1 VRKGCAKAN
10 RIRKILMKIKTL
22 RWAAMALT
30 PAAILTFTS
39 CSSSKGGAETTTFSA
54 QEGVPG
60 GTLVE
65 THKAV
70 ATVTGID
77 PASREVTM
85 VTPEG
90 KKSKVSVDP
99 SVRNFN
105 QIQMGDQV
113 NATVTKTVTIRLLE
127 PGETAAFGQSTNVSV
142 APEGAKPSAM
152 RTETTQGTARIETLD
167 GKKRKVTLR
176 YPDGDSETYDVR
188 KDVDM
193 SKAHVGQDVLISS
206 TEAKAIRV
214 EKP

>member
-1 VRKGCAKAN
+1 
-10 RIRKILMKIKTL
+10 MKTKTL
-22 RWAAMALT
+22 NWAAMALV

-39 CSSSKGGAETTTFSA
+39 CSSPKGGSEETTFAA

-65 THKAV
+65 THKTQ

-90 KKSKVSVDP
+90 KKSKMTVDP
-99 SVRNFN
+99 AVRNFN
-105 QIQMGDQV
+105 QIQIGDQIK
-113 NATVTKTVTIRLLE
+113 ATVTKTVHIRLLQ
-127 PGETAAFGQSTNVSV
+127 PGETLPPGQSSNVAVS
-142 APEGAKPSAM
+142 PEGSKPGVMKS
-152 RTETTQGTARIETLD
+152 ETTQATARIEVLD
-167 GKKRKVTLR
+167 AKKRKVTLR
-176 YPDGDSETYDVR
+176 YADGDSETYDVR

-193 SKAHVGQDVLISS
+193 SKAHVGQDVLIRA

>member
-1 VRKGCAKAN
+1 
-10 RIRKILMKIKTL
+10 MKIKTL
-22 RWAAMALT
+22 SWAAMALM
-30 PAAILTFTS
+30 PAAVLTFTS
-39 CSSSKGGAETTTFSA
+39 CSSSKGGAETSTYSTV
-54 QEGVPG
+54 EGEPG

-65 THKAV
+65 TKKTQ

-77 PASREVTM
+77 PASREVTL

-90 KKSKVSVDP
+90 KKSKITVEPEVK
-99 SVRNFN
+99 NFN
-105 QIQMGDQV
+105 QIQIGDQV
-113 NATVTKTVTIRLLE
+113 KATVTKTVHIKLLE
-127 PGETAAFGQSTNVSV
+127 PGESQAFGQSTNVTV

-152 RTETTQGTARIETLD
+152 RTETTQGTARIEVLD
-167 GKKRKVTLR
+167 AKKRKVTLR

-193 SKAHVGQDVLISS
+193 SRAHVGQEVLIRS

>member
-1 VRKGCAKAN
+1 MRT
-10 RIRKILMKIKTL
+10 KTL
-22 RWAAMALT
+22 NWAAMALM

-39 CSSSKGGAETTTFSA
+39 CSSHKGGSETTTFSA

-127 PGETAAFGQSTNVSV
+127 PGETAFGQSTNVTV
-142 APEGAKPSAM
+142 APEGAKPSAV
-152 RTETTQGTARIETLD
+152 RTETTQGTARIEVLD
-167 GKKRKVTLR
+167 AKKRKVTLR

>member
-1 VRKGCAKAN
+1 
-10 RIRKILMKIKTL
+10 MKTKTL
-22 RWAAMALT
+22 NWAAMALV

-39 CSSSKGGAETTTFSA
+39 CSSSKGGSEETTFAA

-65 THKAV
+65 THKTQ

-90 KKSKVSVDP
+90 KKSKMTVDP
-99 SVRNFN
+99 AVKNFN
-105 QIQMGDQV
+105 QIQIGDQIK
-113 NATVTKTVTIRLLE
+113 ATVTKTVHIRLLQ
-127 PGETAAFGQSTNVSV
+127 PGETLPPGQSSNVAV
-142 APEGAKPSAM
+142 TPEGSKPGVMKS
-152 RTETTQGTARIETLD
+152 ETTQATARIEVLD
-167 GKKRKVTLR
+167 AKKRKVTLR
-176 YPDGDSETYDVR
+176 YADGDSETYDVR

-193 SKAHVGQDVLISS
+193 SKARVGQDVLIRA

>member
-1 VRKGCAKAN
+1 
-10 RIRKILMKIKTL
+10 MKTKTL
-22 RWAAMALT
+22 NWAAMALV

-39 CSSSKGGAETTTFSA
+39 CSSPKGGSEETTFVA
-54 QEGVPG
+54 QQGEPG

-65 THKAV
+65 TTKTQ

-90 KKSKVSVDP
+90 KKSQMTVDP
-99 SVRNFN
+99 AVKNFN
-105 QIQMGDQV
+105 QIQIGDQIK
-113 NATVTKTVTIRLLE
+113 ATVTKTVHIRLLQ
-127 PGETAAFGQSTNVSV
+127 PGETLPPGQSSTV
-142 APEGAKPSAM
+142 AVTPEGSKPGAM
-152 RTETTQGTARIETLD
+152 KSETTQATARIEVLD
-167 GKKRKVTLR
+167 ARKRKVTLR
-176 YPDGDSETYDVR
+176 YADGDSETYDVR

-193 SKAHVGQDVLISS
+193 SRARVGQDVLIRA

>member
-1 VRKGCAKAN
+1 
-10 RIRKILMKIKTL
+10 
-22 RWAAMALT
+22 MALV

-39 CSSSKGGAETTTFSA
+39 CSSPKGGSEETTFVA
-54 QEGVPG
+54 QQGEPG

-65 THKAV
+65 TTKTQ

-90 KKSKVSVDP
+90 KKSQMTVDP
-99 SVRNFN
+99 AVKNFN
-105 QIQMGDQV
+105 QIQIGDQIK
-113 NATVTKTVTIRLLE
+113 ATVTKTVHIRLLQ
-127 PGETAAFGQSTNVSV
+127 PGETLPPGQSSNVAV
-142 APEGAKPSAM
+142 TPEGSKPGAM
-152 RTETTQGTARIETLD
+152 KSETTQATARIEVLD
-167 GKKRKVTLR
+167 ARKRKVTLR
-176 YPDGDSETYDVR
+176 YADGDSETYDVR

-193 SKAHVGQDVLISS
+193 SKARVGQDVLIRA

>member
-1 VRKGCAKAN
+1 
-10 RIRKILMKIKTL
+10 
-22 RWAAMALT
+22 MALV

-39 CSSSKGGAETTTFSA
+39 CSSSKGGAEETTFAA

-65 THKAV
+65 THKTQ

-90 KKSKVSVDP
+90 KKSKYTAGP
-99 SVRNFN
+99 EIRNFD
-105 QIQMGDQV
+105 QIQIGDQV
-113 NATVTKTVTIRLLE
+113 KATVTKTVHIRLLQ
-127 PGETAAFGQSTNVSV
+127 PGETLPPGQSSNVAVS
-142 APEGAKPSAM
+142 PEGSKPGAM
-152 RTETTQGTARIETLD
+152 KSETTQATARIEVLD
-167 GKKRKVTLR
+167 AKKRKVTLR
-176 YPDGDSETYDVR
+176 YADGDSETYDVR

-193 SKAHVGQDVLISS
+193 SKARVGQDVLIRA

>member
-1 VRKGCAKAN
+1 
-10 RIRKILMKIKTL
+10 MKTKTL
-22 RWAAMALT
+22 NWAAMALV

-39 CSSSKGGAETTTFSA
+39 CSSSKGGSEETTLAA

-65 THKAV
+65 THKTQ

-90 KKSKVSVDP
+90 KKSKYTAGP
-99 SVRNFN
+99 EIRNFD
-105 QIQMGDQV
+105 QIQIGDQV
-113 NATVTKTVTIRLLE
+113 KATVTKTVHIRLLE
-127 PGETAAFGQSTNVSV
+127 PGETLPPGQSSNVAVS
-142 APEGAKPSAM
+142 PEGSKPGVMKS
-152 RTETTQGTARIETLD
+152 ETTQATARIEVLD
-167 GKKRKVTLR
+167 AKKRKVTLR
-176 YPDGDSETYDVR
+176 YADGDSETYDVR

-193 SKAHVGQDVLISS
+193 SKARVGQDVLIRA